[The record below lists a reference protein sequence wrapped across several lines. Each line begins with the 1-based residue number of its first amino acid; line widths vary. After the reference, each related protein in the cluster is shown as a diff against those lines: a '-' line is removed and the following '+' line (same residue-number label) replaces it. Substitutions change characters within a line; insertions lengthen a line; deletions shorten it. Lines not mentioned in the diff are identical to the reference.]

1 MQSKQIIKVGRAS
14 KDGFPR
20 VMQRDAVAIIS
31 ESGDR
36 IISNLQL
43 EKLYQAASSGLRG
56 ANHHP
61 QGLREADVVATGC
74 EQAPEKL
81 A

>member
-20 VMQRDAVAIIS
+20 VMQRDDVAIIS
-31 ESGDR
+31 ESGDL

-43 EKLYQAASSGLRG
+43 QKLYQAASSGLRG